1 MASSSSRQDS
11 RALSAS
17 SSMLSLSS
25 TEWDGDETGLN
36 TGFFETSDSDLEIC
50 RTSGSDTDASEQ
62 RKEPKKK
69 VLKKTSQKKET
80 SSISESDSSS
90 DEDTDKKTSTPMKK
104 YSISQTKVKQG
115 LQNFLRCFSMQEV
128 TVKPSTKDP
137 TSSEN
142 EKPAAKKMK
151 IEETVKTES
160 KSSSESSQS
169 EDDTEVIKQ
178 DERKAELR

>member
-1 MASSSSRQDS
+1 MMASSSSRHNS

-36 TGFFETSDSDLEIC
+36 TGFFETSELEIF

-69 VLKKTSQKKET
+69 ILKKTSHKKET
-80 SSISESDSSS
+80 SSSSESDSSS
-90 DEDTDKKTSTPMKK
+90 DEDTKKKTSTPMKK

-115 LQNFLRCFSMQEV
+115 LQNFLRHFSMQEV
-128 TVKPSTKDP
+128 TMKPST
-137 TSSEN
+137 SSGN

-151 IEETVKTES
+151 IEETVKTEF

-169 EDDTEVIKQ
+169 EDDIEVIKQ

>member
-1 MASSSSRQDS
+1 MASSSSRHDS

-17 SSMLSLSS
+17 SSSMSLSS

-36 TGFFETSDSDLEIC
+36 TGFFETSDSELEIS
-50 RTSGSDTDASEQ
+50 RTSGSDTDGSEQ

-69 VLKKTSQKKET
+69 ILKKSSQKKET
-80 SSISESDSSS
+80 FSSSESDSSS

-104 YSISQTKVKQG
+104 YSVSQMKVKEG
-115 LQNFLRCFSMQEV
+115 LQNFLRDFLMQEV
-128 TVKPSTKDP
+128 TTKDP
-137 TSSEN
+137 TSSGN
-142 EKPAAKKMK
+142 VKSTVKKMK
-151 IEETVKTES
+151 IEETVKTEP

-169 EDDTEVIKQ
+169 EDDTAVIKQ